1 METEK
6 VLSSVKKMMPI
17 FTVDEEPV
25 GATGAT
31 GIDITGVDDYYD
43 AQLIMHINSAL
54 MVLCEMGAGPSTPVF
69 ITKDTTWGDL
79 GFTVPVEMLQQFV
92 VLRTQLMFD
101 PPSNAFIVEAINEQI
116 KELTW
121 RITSFAE
128 INSEGGYY
136 E

>member
-6 VLSSVKKMMPI
+6 VLSSVKKMMSI

-25 GATGAT
+25 GAT

-69 ITKDTTWGDL
+69 ITKDTTWADL
-79 GFTVPVEMLQQFV
+79 GFTVPAEMLQQFV

-101 PPSNAFIVEAINEQI
+101 PPSNSFIVEAINKQI
-116 KELTW
+116 EELTW
-121 RITSFAE
+121 RITSFAA

>member
-6 VLSSVKKMMPI
+6 VLSSVKKMMSI

-25 GATGAT
+25 GAT

-54 MVLCEMGAGPSTPVF
+54 MVLCEMGAGPSSPVF
-69 ITKDTTWGDL
+69 IDKDTTWGEL
-79 GFTVPVEMLQQFV
+79 GFTVPIEMLQQFV
-92 VLRTQLMFD
+92 VLRTQLIFD
-101 PPSNAFIVEAINEQI
+101 SPSNSFIVEAINKQI
-116 KELTW
+116 EELTW
-121 RITSFAE
+121 RITSFAA